1 MPTSHHPIP
10 SSPYTVAPHH
20 LATSHHPCYQLSL
33 SCTTNHTVVVQH
45 PYCSAP
51 TPPYAVTLQPPAQ
64 LWTSSTPLHP
74 TLHNPIPSV
83 PHRVVA
89 QHHHLPK
96 PLSPSQ
102 PHPVIPLLQLH
113 LALLTPQTVAI
124 LYLPRPGILPPPL
137 HYHPTSS
144 PQCPLAIQYT
154 CCPTSSLPAVVAL
167 LLVVPHHSEPLP
179 SSLVSPPPP
188 TVAGPLPDPYS
199 TCCTYTS

>member
-1 MPTSHHPIP
+1 VPTSHHPIP

-74 TLHNPIPSV
+74 TLPNPIPSV

-96 PLSPSQ
+96 SLSPCTLTASSSYSSSSFTSCTVNTPHSRHPIPPTPWNIASSAPLSPSIVTTV
-102 PHPVIPLLQLH
+102 PPCHPVYLLSYIF
-113 LALLTPQTVAI
+113 T
-124 LYLPRPGILPPPL
+124 
-137 HYHPTSS
+137 
-144 PQCPLAIQYT
+144 
-154 CCPTSSLPAVVAL
+154 
-167 LLVVPHHSEPLP
+167 P
-179 SSLVSPPPP
+179 SSSCA
-188 TVAGPLPDPYS
+188 TPYS
-199 TCCTYTS
+199 TSPFRTSAIITRISPTSYCCRPPS